1 MTTTLTLTLAGPV
14 LLTGPDGADHTPRG
28 MKARGLLAAL
38 GTARAMRLPRSRLQ
52 DLLYSDRGAEQGAA
66 SMRQLL
72 REVRLALNGHR
83 DALITGP
90 GWAGLDPAALRVDVE
105 PRRGVD
111 GQFCEFA
118 ADLDIN
124 DPEFEDWL
132 RDARQAYLA
141 RAEQAEQA
149 EQVDLAAVAAPADA
163 APALPAGLPSLTVSA
178 VQAADPGS
186 GMVAEMVLLESV
198 SRAGDL
204 TPLAVFDHTNSGAR
218 SSLNG
223 AGPGTD
229 ASAGG
234 PAGITL
240 QASAAQ
246 FGAQALMNVAL
257 IHDASRRIIWSK
269 RFEFRTGHMSHDMHR
284 SAEQIALAIMQAA
297 ENAAA
302 AALQQRIPLS
312 DLFSF
317 SARRLDH
324 AEGALLNAQDVLN
337 PGVGLALRSF
347 IRTTQLLERLTD
359 DPLRI
364 LGEATELARKAR
376 EVAPGSATALAV
388 GALIASYDR
397 RYDVEMRLATQA
409 MKADPLN
416 PMALLAHSQALN
428 DVGRP
433 REAGEQARK
442 GIDNVMSQVAPA
454 TWLLRQAIAS
464 FRLGDYAAA
473 ERHFET
479 THAHAP
485 ENRPALRFLA
495 ALRFH
500 RGDRVGASRALMQL
514 KALEPDFTLDL
525 MASDDYPVASLRQAN
540 MLAITKSGLL

>member
-14 LLTGPDGADHTPRG
+14 LLIGPDGADHTPRG

-38 GTARAMRLPRSRLQ
+38 GTARALRLPRSRLQ
-52 DLLYSDRGAEQGAA
+52 DLLYSDRGAGQGAA

-72 REVRLALNGHR
+72 REVRVALDGHR
-83 DALITGP
+83 DVLITGP

-111 GQFCEFA
+111 GQLCEFA

-141 RAEQAEQA
+141 RAEQSERADPG
-149 EQVDLAAVAAPADA
+149 VVAAPVEVT
-163 APALPAGLPSLTVSA
+163 PALSAGLPSLTVSA
-178 VQAADPGS
+178 VQSADPGS
-186 GMVAEMVLLESV
+186 GMVAEMVLMESV
-198 SRAGDL
+198 SRASDL
-204 TPLAVFDHTNSGAR
+204 TPLAVFDQTSGG
-218 SSLNG
+218 G
-223 AGPGTD
+223 AGGSMNG

-234 PAGITL
+234 GAGITL

-284 SAEQIALAIMQAA
+284 GAEQIALAIMQAA
-297 ENAAA
+297 ENSSA

-324 AEGALLNAQDVLN
+324 AEGSLLQAQDALN

-364 LGEATELARKAR
+364 LSEATELARKAR

-397 RYDVEMRLATQA
+397 RFDVEMRLATQA
-409 MKADPLN
+409 MKVDPLN

-428 DVGRP
+428 DVGRH

-473 ERHFET
+473 ERHFEA

-495 ALRFH
+495 ALRFN
-500 RGDRVGASRALMQL
+500 RGDRAGASRALMQL

-540 MLAITKSGLL
+540 MLGITKSGLL